1 MKMSV
6 DSPEEALEA
15 AVPPVQVNPFGDAQ
29 TQDHVVLGPLGH
41 EQVVVLQHVIGL
53 ERKREGG
60 GGEENQQYCNS
71 RLLSTKFKCLR
82 TTLLT

>member
-60 GGEENQQYCNS
+60 EKKKKKINNTVIRGY
-71 RLLSTKFKCLR
+71 
-82 TTLLT
+82 